1 MSPCA
6 VPVASTG
13 NRSQLPRP
21 ARQSCFGAASVY
33 VLPAETPPPL
43 NVAITWAPV
52 APGNPWSEYGLNTA
66 FATGDFSLR
75 LNLIFTKAPPSAL
88 QGEDDAMLPEIT
100 KQGPYGDAATGI
112 VAVECLGLGT

>member
-52 APGNPWSEYGLNTA
+52 APGNPWSEYGLNTP
-66 FATGDFSLR
+66 FPSGDFSVGLS
-75 LNLIFTKAPPSAL
+75 LIVINGHSCAL
-88 QGEDDAMLPEIT
+88 PGEGDSQLPEFTNKI
-100 KQGPYGDAATGI
+100 AAS
-112 VAVECLGLGT
+112 VSLPCMAA